1 MNYEQAK
8 IDEQSLWTMS
18 KTFIQRVYYVCSLLT
33 ALNYES
39 DIYNKI
45 ITEQW
50 NTKDAD
56 SENQKWVSKI

>member
-1 MNYEQAK
+1 MNYDKRKLMNNPSEQ
-8 IDEQSLWTMS
+8 S

-33 ALNYES
+33 ALMYES

-56 SENQKWVSKI
+56 SENQK